1 MRDPKKG
8 AWLAPLGNDEEA
20 FMAGAA
26 WEKERV
32 ARAEIIEADK
42 IQSYRAIWAKVKAL
56 GILSVMTRHLKG
68 GEQDSDMFHP
78 KHIAKLDLSTA

>member
-1 MRDPKKG
+1 MRDPKRG

-32 ARAEIIEADK
+32 ARAEIIEAAE
-42 IQSYRAIWAKVKAL
+42 IQPYRAIWAKV
-56 GILSVMTRHLKG
+56 
-68 GEQDSDMFHP
+68 
-78 KHIAKLDLSTA
+78 

>member
-1 MRDPKKG
+1 MRDPKRE

-32 ARAEIIEADK
+32 ARAEIIEAAK
-42 IQSYRAIWAKVKAL
+42 IQPYGAIWAK
-56 GILSVMTRHLKG
+56 LKG
-68 GEQDSDMFHP
+68 KGKGQRYYSECDDKASQGW
-78 KHIAKLDLSTA
+78 